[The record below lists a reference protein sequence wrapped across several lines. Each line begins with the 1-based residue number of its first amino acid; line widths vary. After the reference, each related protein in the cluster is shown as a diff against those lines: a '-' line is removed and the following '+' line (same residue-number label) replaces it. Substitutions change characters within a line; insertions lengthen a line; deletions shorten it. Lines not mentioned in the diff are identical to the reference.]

1 MATAPSLFGATP
13 ESIQQARDD
22 ALNKEANAYAQ
33 LDPFQRA
40 SAGLYRGGSQLG
52 GAIGRMLGGQDPA
65 MLQMQNRQE
74 LIKGVNPND
83 LASIAA
89 GIQKAMAA
97 NDYPAAQELAANYKV
112 LEESQSK
119 TGLEKQQMRTSAS
132 TEAKNTADVT
142 SNAQGQQDRVS
153 TLTNAGVPSSQA
165 AGIASNPAAFA
176 QVLKDKNVATT
187 VDYAAAAGRL
197 GFPVNP
203 TMGGYSQEQMRAMT
217 DYINQTKLTQA
228 TAARATSTVNL
239 PPQEKKEQSD
249 RGALLVSQY
258 KDVSSQAGVAAKSL
272 PSLESQ
278 LMIMDKADF
287 STGFGTST
295 VAAGARILGALG
307 VADAEKFATNAQ
319 SFTGMAAQ
327 AVLTRQLEQ
336 KGPQTEADAAR
347 ITQTGAQLGNTK
359 EANRFL
365 VDVAKSQFKRD
376 LKQRSFYDKWF
387 KENKTYD
394 GAEDAWFTTAAGG
407 TSLFASE
414 DLKKYATSASAASQ
428 IPSQS
433 AVAPPA
439 RQVPQAAQAPQYAT
453 NPSTGQRI
461 MSMDGGSTWQPRR

>member
-13 ESIQQARDD
+13 EGIQQARDA
-22 ALNKEANAYAQ
+22 ALNQEANAYAQ

-40 SAGLYRGGSQLG
+40 SANLYRGGGQLG
-52 GAIGRMLGGQDPA
+52 GAIGRMLGGQDTA
-65 MLQMQNRQE
+65 MLQMQKRQE
-74 LIKGVNPND
+74 LISGVNPND

-119 TGLEKQQMRTSAS
+119 TGLERQQMRTAAS

-203 TMGGYSQEQMRAMT
+203 TMGGYSQEQMMAMT

-239 PPQEKKEQSD
+239 PPQEKEEQKK
-249 RGALLVSQY
+249 RGSLLVSQY
-258 KDVSSQAGVAAKSL
+258 EGVSKQAGVAAKSL

-319 SFTGMAAQ
+319 AFTGMAAQ

-394 GAEDAWFTTAAGG
+394 GAEDAWFTIAAGG

-414 DLKKYATSASAASQ
+414 DLKKYASPVNASSKGDEAAY
-428 IPSQS
+428 
-433 AVAPPA
+433 
-439 RQVPQAAQAPQYAT
+439 QAYKRKQ
-453 NPSTGQRI
+453 
-461 MSMDGGSTWQPRR
+461 GGR